1 MKHLLLY
8 LLIAVV
14 LCNAGHAQRYENR
27 RVVEIT
33 PEGKGKVD
41 TRIDNIGYWKRMV
54 KKGYVLPSPPVEVE
68 AGSFNGTEIRV
79 YEPGGSKFKFQSSK
93 FKVQNQSIIQSFTH
107 SLIHSFNHSLIHSFT
122 HSSPDVP
129 VTGETDVTQ
138 SENSVFID
146 PNDESV
152 VLNSNNSS
160 NWILGFA
167 EEAYGA
173 DALYSKDWGISWLG
187 STRGVNGTN
196 MGDPSTAIGRN
207 GWWYVGRINGDY
219 GQSVSYSK
227 DQGKTWTKVKTGNG
241 PTTSFGLLDKN
252 HLWID
257 NTPGSPFEGYLYDAW
272 TNFITGTPDTN
283 QIQIVRSA
291 DQGLTWSSPF
301 TISTA
306 VSAGKLNHG
315 VNIQTGPNGE
325 VYVAWS
331 IYDTWPS
338 DETAM
343 GFTKSI
349 DGGGIYTP
357 STRILTNLK
366 GIRASMTSKNMRVH
380 AFPSMAVDNSTGPNR
395 GTIYLVFPNIGYPG
409 VNTGSDIDVYLVKS
423 TDGGDTWS
431 APVRVNQDPPGLGK
445 QHFFPWITCDPV
457 TGGLCVIYYDD
468 RNLPSDQLAT
478 FVSWSYDGGQ
488 SWTDLQV
495 NDYNFEPAPIAGL
508 AYSYFGDYIG
518 IQSYNM
524 KVYPIWTSN
533 HGNTGAMS
541 YVSPFDLGPNPG
553 QPWVMYYSH
562 EFENVDRGKEKGEG
576 GREKGDGG
584 REKGDGGR
592 EKGDGGREMGEG
604 GREMGEKGQ
613 WTIENGKLKMENGKR
628 ETENSLIHSFT
639 HSLIQSRHASRVTNL
654 ASFLTS
660 GDSLSL
666 SLGLKNIGDQPAQDV
681 MAIITTSSPYVTVT
695 DSVASFGN
703 MAAGEVVVAPAGFT
717 VKVSDT
723 IPDNLR
729 VRFDVLAFSPD
740 SAWSSHFAAEAQAPS
755 PQITGLTITDTINGN
770 HNGRLDPGE
779 TVHLHFSNKNTGD
792 FACLSAKGLL
802 SCDSPYLTLL
812 SDSVFLDTITPGAVK
827 ISTYTAIVSP
837 DAPMGTGVDLVYTL
851 GSGLY
856 SVTGR
861 FRQVVGQVVEDW
873 ETNTFTKYPWQQ
885 SGAKPWLLTG
895 SNPWEGEFCAQ
906 SGSVADYQNSQL
918 ILDYTSVSDDSISF
932 YVKTSSEQDYDYLMF
947 AVDNIL
953 QGQWSGSTPWTRV
966 SFPVAAGAHRFKW
979 IYTKDL
985 AYAWGLDRAWVDFI
999 ALPPPVLPAVDPGPS
1014 VEICAGAVVSLS
1026 ATAAQYDSLKW
1037 TTQGD
1042 GIFSNDT
1049 ALTGTYIPGTS
1060 DLIGG
1065 KAILRLTGYGT
1076 YGSTGKNKEV
1086 AIHPL
1091 PVAAIQ
1097 AFPGDTACAGGSI
1110 MLEADTT
1117 GVATYLWQPGN
1128 LTSQTVEIDT
1138 SATGGIGTFAIR
1150 LITSSK
1156 HQCTNRDSVQV
1167 TFKDC
1172 TAVPEQEP
1180 GQAIHIY
1187 PNPAKDRL
1195 FIDLKIREPG
1205 TIRVTFTNEKGQVVL
1220 THSCTS
1226 KTTWFR
1232 DHINTTRLPDGIYLV
1247 QVHAGGEVIPGGKVV
1262 IRR

>member
-1 MKHLLLY
+1 MKHSLLPI
-8 LLIAVV
+8 LIAVV
-14 LCNAGHAQRYENR
+14 LCNASHAQRYENR

-54 KKGYVLPSPPVEVE
+54 KKGYVLPSPLVEVE
-68 AGSFNGTEIRV
+68 AGSYNGTEIRV
-79 YEPGGSKFKFQSSK
+79 YEPNGSKFKVQSSK
-93 FKVQNQSIIQSFTH
+93 FKVQNQSIIQSFDQ
-107 SLIHSFNHSLIHSFT
+107 SIN
-122 HSSPDVP
+122 HSSPDIP

-173 DALYSKDWGISWLG
+173 DALYSKDWGISWQG

-241 PTTSFGLLDKN
+241 PTTVFGLLDKN

-257 NTPGSPFEGYLYDAW
+257 NTPGSPYEGYLYDAW
-272 TNFITGTPDTN
+272 TNFITGTADTN

-338 DETAM
+338 DETAI
-343 GFTKSI
+343 GFAKSI

-409 VNTGSDIDVYLVKS
+409 VNTGADIDVYFVKS

-495 NDYNFEPAPIAGL
+495 NDYNFEPVPIAGL

-533 HGNTGAMS
+533 HGNMGAMS

-562 EFENVDRGKEKGEG
+562 EFEKEEG
-576 GREKGDGG
+576 GR
-584 REKGDGGR
+584 
-592 EKGDGGREMGEG
+592 
-604 GREMGEKGQ
+604 EKGQ
-613 WTIENGKLKMENGKR
+613 WTIENGQLKIENEKI
-628 ETENSLIHSFT
+628 NQSISQSF
-639 HSLIQSRHASRVTNL
+639 SRHPSPVTCHESPSIDIT
-654 ASFLTS
+654 SFLTY

-681 MAIITTSSPYVTVT
+681 MAIIRTTSPYVNVT

-703 MAAGEVVVAPAGFT
+703 MAAGEVVTAPGGFT

-740 SAWSSHFAAEAQAPS
+740 SAWQSHFAAEAQAPS
-755 PQITGLTITDTINGN
+755 PQITALTITDTINGN

-792 FACLSAKGLL
+792 FPCLSAKGLL
-802 SCDSPYLTLL
+802 SCDSPNLTLL
-812 SDSVFLDTITPGAVK
+812 SDSIFLDTITPGAVK

-837 DAPMGTGVDLVYTL
+837 DAPMGTGADLVYTL
-851 GSGLY
+851 RTGLY
-856 SVTGR
+856 SVTGS

-885 SGAKPWLLTG
+885 SGAKPWSLTG

-918 ILDYTSVSDDSISF
+918 ILDYTSANDDSISF

-947 AVDNIL
+947 AIDNIL
-953 QGQWSGSTPWTRV
+953 QGQWSGDTPWTRV

-985 AYAWGLDRAWVDFI
+985 AYAWGLDRAWIDFI
-999 ALPPPVLPAVDPGPS
+999 ALPPPVLPAVDPGPP

-1026 ATAAQYDSLKW
+1026 AIASQYDSLKW

-1049 ALTGTYIPGTS
+1049 ALTGTYIPGTN
-1060 DLIGG
+1060 DLISG

-1076 YGSTGKNKEV
+1076 YGSTGKNK
-1086 AIHPL
+1086 AISIHPL

-1097 AFPGDTACAGGSI
+1097 AYPGDTACAGGYI

-1128 LTSQTVEIDT
+1128 LISQTVEIDT
-1138 SATGGIGTFAIR
+1138 SATGGIGTFTFR
-1150 LITSSK
+1150 LITASK

-1180 GQAIHIY
+1180 GQAIRIY

-1195 FIDLKIREPG
+1195 FLDLKLREPG
-1205 TIRVTFTNEKGQVVL
+1205 TISVTFTNEKGQVAM
-1220 THSCTS
+1220 THPCNS
-1226 KTTWFR
+1226 KTIWFR
-1232 DHINTTRLPDGIYLV
+1232 DQINTARLENGVYLI
-1247 QVHAGGEVIPGGKVV
+1247 QIHAGGEVIPGGKVV